1 MQTAGIL
8 PFGDL
13 PEMVCLENPVD
24 RKGLVCAALLD
35 TVFLW
40 CFMWPK

>member
-8 PFGDL
+8 TFHDL

-24 RKGLVCAALLD
+24 GVGLVRAALLLD
-35 TVFLW
+35 TSLVV
-40 CFMWPK
+40 PPVA